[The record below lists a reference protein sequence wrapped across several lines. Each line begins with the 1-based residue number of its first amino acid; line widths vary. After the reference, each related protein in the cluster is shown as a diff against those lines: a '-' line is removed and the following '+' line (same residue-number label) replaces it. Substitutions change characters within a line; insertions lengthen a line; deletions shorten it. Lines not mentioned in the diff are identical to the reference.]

1 MASYQYK
8 HGDRPLEGYTIERAA
23 GRGGFGEVYYAVSDS
38 GRQVALKA
46 VQSYEQIELR
56 GISHC
61 MNLKSPHLVTI
72 FDVKYNKDG
81 RPFVVME
88 FVSGVSLSDMLKDS
102 PSGLGEQKA
111 AFFMREIAKG
121 LSFLH
126 DCGVVHR
133 DLKPSNIFY
142 EDGYVKIGDYGLSK
156 AISASVHSGQ
166 TITVGTVHYMA
177 PEIGSGCY
185 DRSIDIYAM
194 GIILYEMLTGQVPYF
209 GASPAEILMKHMTA
223 EPDLTGISEPFAT
236 AIRKALT
243 KDPKQRYQTVQEMV
257 EGIFGS
263 EHVRNS
269 VSQFSPE
276 SLSMVAAKVAAK
288 VPEDK
293 KTPSSPAWSYK
304 KAQELVN
311 KVEKEIDT
319 LTWEKI
325 GKQTKPIGERIGR
338 WHRQIKEHERQV
350 NDPIA
355 RRQRHTLG
363 FIALA
368 VLAIGTGMIAG
379 GKPDDWLGYT
389 LMSFLM
395 MTGAVLGI
403 NWSRWRW
410 LRRLEDESV
419 WLRRLATG
427 GVATLGAIALSIVIW
442 GTNIGYTSNHLKGTW
457 LAIGIILCLEDWWK
471 YTAPNRKERVS
482 LGAAIGLGALG
493 FVACL
498 LFGGN
503 KVLAIGVLAG
513 TSLLV
518 QIVNPYDPKAYPK
531 WSDEEDSDQGGES
544 KAEILRSAQNDNAS
558 AVAIGDRGKGGVSRS
573 ELLRFA
579 GNDKLASG
587 VRGVPS
593 WVRLIW
599 VVGFML
605 LLGVG
610 LMLLIWAG
618 IDNRMRDDDFTI
630 TVSVGVSSLVLCL
643 FCLAKSFQVYFVG
656 WYRYLI
662 KPTILLL
669 CTLTIVISSICL
681 GCMNRLLREEELLLI
696 ALIVFP
702 SIIFL
707 VVLCLPS
714 RMVEEIGSRYKPYP
728 PAEAIGMISPY
739 KRVWA
744 LILSAFLFMGV
755 GGLHRF
761 YVGKIG
767 TGVLWLLTGGCFG
780 IGQII
785 DVIMIL
791 IGNFKD
797 KNGCELV
804 VWENKDELK
813 SHPELSARMYRPGA
827 EGEEIL
833 RSAQND
839 KEGVSVRGVPA
850 RQHAH
855 ADVGMAPAQN
865 DKVAAGTDSGGSWGR
880 GSGHRDSF
888 ARRAETLHPMAFLL
902 SFFGG
907 LLLLTA
913 IVAGL
918 AMALHVPALLAAG
931 VPDPEIAKELE
942 EAFGYK
948 EWPGLL
954 EKIGFI
960 VSAVLMVV
968 AASCMILARRRFGAA
983 YMARAALAM
992 LGFILSLLALSASVP
1007 STYPPK
1013 VIDMLQNNQVGP
1025 ALEQLFNASSTTP
1038 AVFAAIFFVLSL
1050 IVLVW
1055 PPRKEKG
1062 EVLALPAE
1070 NGDDKK
1076 RMKERKENEK

>member
-1 MASYQYK
+1 MASYQYQ

-23 GRGGFGEVYYAVSDS
+23 GRGGFGEVYYAISDS

-56 GISHC
+56 GISQC

-72 FDVKYNKDG
+72 FDVKYNKEG

-111 AFFMREIAKG
+111 AFFIREIAKG

-194 GIILYEMLTGQVPYF
+194 GIILYEMLTGQVPFF
-209 GASPAEILMKHMTA
+209 GSSPGEILMKHMTA

-236 AIRKALT
+236 AIRKSLT
-243 KDPKQRYQTVQEMV
+243 KDPKQRYQTVQAMV

-263 EHVRNS
+263 AHVRNS

-276 SLSMVAAKVAAK
+276 SLSMVAAKAAEK
-288 VPEDK
+288 IQAERK
-293 KTPSSPAWSYK
+293 ASEKPAWDFE

-311 KVEKEIDT
+311 AVEREKEA
-319 LTWEKI
+319 LTWEKL
-325 GKQTKPIGERIGR
+325 GKQIEPIGVRMGHWR
-338 WHRQIKEHERQV
+338 RQMREHEREV
-350 NDPIA
+350 NDPIN

-368 VLAIGTGMIAG
+368 VMAIGTGMIG
-379 GKPDDWLGYT
+379 GKRPEEWLVYT
-389 LMSFLM
+389 FLSFLM
-395 MTGAVLGI
+395 ITGAVMGI

-410 LRRLEDESV
+410 LHRLESESV

-427 GVATLGAIALSIVIW
+427 GVAILSSILFSMIVW
-442 GTNIGYTSNHLKGTW
+442 GPNVGYVTNYLKGTW
-457 LAIGIILCLEDWWK
+457 LVIGILFCLEDWWK

-482 LGAAIGLGALG
+482 LGSAIGLGALG

-498 LFGGN
+498 LIPGDQQT
-503 KVLAIGVLAG
+503 VLAIGVLAG
-513 TSLLV
+513 TSLVV
-518 QIVNPYDPKAYPK
+518 QILNPYDPKAYPK
-531 WSDEEDSDQGGES
+531 LSDNDEDEDEKPDAGGD
-544 KAEILRSAQNDNAS
+544 ALPAPG
-558 AVAIGDRGKGGVSRS
+558 IGKLQAAGVGAGEVNGKGKTSWAEKWS
-573 ELLRFA
+573 ERKPPIGA
-579 GNDKLASG
+579 
-587 VRGVPS
+587 RGVPA
-593 WVRLIW
+593 WLRLIW
-599 VVGFML
+599 IIGFML
-605 LLGVG
+605 LLGIG

-618 IDNRMRDDDFTI
+618 IENRMPDDDFTI

-643 FCLAKSFQVYFVG
+643 FCLAKSFQVYFTG

-662 KPTILLL
+662 KPTILVL

-681 GCMNRLLREEELLLI
+681 GSMNRLQGEEELFLI

-702 SIIFL
+702 CIIFL
-707 VVLCLPS
+707 VFLFLPS
-714 RMVEEIGSRYKPYP
+714 RLVEEIGSRYQP
-728 PAEAIGMISPY
+728 ERSLEGMGKISPY

-744 LILSAFLFMGV
+744 LVLTAPLLFGI

-780 IGQII
+780 IGQLI
-785 DVIMIL
+785 DFIMIL
-791 IGNFKD
+791 TGHFTD
-797 KNGCELV
+797 QYGCELV
-804 VWENKDELK
+804 IWESPNELK
-813 SHPELSARMYRPGA
+813 SDPDKVSRLYRPAAVA
-827 EGEEIL
+827 EGGFRPEGARVVTVEPPH
-833 RSAQND
+833 REVGSAPRI
-839 KEGVSVRGVPA
+839 EGA
-850 RQHAH
+850 
-855 ADVGMAPAQN
+855 
-865 DKVAAGTDSGGSWGR
+865 AAGTDSRGSWAR
-880 GSGHRDSF
+880 ASGHRDSF

-902 SFFGG
+902 SLAGG
-907 LLLLTA
+907 VLLIASIL
-913 IVAGL
+913 AGL
-918 AMALHVPALLAAG
+918 AMAMHVPALIAAG
-931 VPDPEIAKELE
+931 IPDEGLAQEMQE
-942 EAFGYK
+942 TFGY
-948 EWPGLL
+948 EGWPGLM

-983 YMARAALAM
+983 YMTRAALGM
-992 LGFILSLLALSASVP
+992 LGFILALSALSASLP
-1007 STYPPK
+1007 STYPPE
-1013 VIDMLQNNQVGP
+1013 VINKLQNEQLGP
-1025 ALEQLFNASSTTP
+1025 ALEQLFDASSTAP
-1038 AVFAAIFFVLSL
+1038 AVFAALFFVLSL

-1055 PPRKEKG
+1055 PPRKGKG
-1062 EVLALPAE
+1062 EVLGLPAE
-1070 NGDDKK
+1070 NGEE
-1076 RMKERKENEK
+1076 KEKDEG

>member
-56 GISHC
+56 GISQC

-72 FDVKYNKDG
+72 FDVKYNKEG

-88 FVSGVSLSDMLKDS
+88 YVSGVSLSDMLKDS

-142 EDGYVKIGDYGLSK
+142 EEGYVKIGDYGLSK

-185 DRSIDIYAM
+185 DRSIDIYAL

-209 GASPAEILMKHMTA
+209 GSSPAEILMKHMTA
-223 EPDLTGISEPFAT
+223 EPDLTGINEPFAT
-236 AIRKALT
+236 AIRKSLT

-276 SLSMVAAKVAAK
+276 SLSVVSAKAAEKIQAK
-288 VPEDK
+288 RKSVEK
-293 KTPSSPAWSYK
+293 PAWDFE

-311 KVEKEIDT
+311 KVEEEKNEM
-319 LTWEKI
+319 TWRKLAQQAE
-325 GKQTKPIGERIGR
+325 PIGERLGR
-338 WHRQIKEHERQV
+338 WHRQTQEHERQV

-355 RRQRHTLG
+355 RRQRHILG
-363 FIALA
+363 IIALA
-368 VLAIGTGMIAG
+368 VMAIGTGMIG
-379 GKPDDWLGYT
+379 GKWLEEWIVFT
-389 LMSFLM
+389 FLSFM
-395 MTGAVLGI
+395 MMIGAVLGI

-410 LRRLEDESV
+410 LHRLEEESA

-427 GVATLGAIALSIVIW
+427 GAATLCMVIFSMVIW
-442 GTNIGYTSNHLKGTW
+442 GRNIDYVMNELKGTW
-457 LAIGIILCLEDWWK
+457 LAIGILLCLEDWWK

-482 LGAAIGLGALG
+482 LGSAIGLGALG

-498 LFGGN
+498 IFDGN
-503 KVLAIGVLAG
+503 TVLAIGVLAG
-513 TSLLV
+513 TSLVV
-518 QIVNPYDPKAYPK
+518 QIVSAYDPKAYPK
-531 WSDEEDSDQGGES
+531 LLDEEDEKKELPGGDALPAPGIG
-544 KAEILRSAQNDNAS
+544 KAKSVVRGVPAGQHAHEDVGMAPAQNDNAP
-558 AVAIGDRGKGGVSRS
+558 
-573 ELLRFA
+573 
-579 GNDKLASG
+579 SG
-587 VRGVPS
+587 VRGVPA

-605 LLGVG
+605 LLGIG

-618 IDNRMRDDDFTI
+618 IDNRMREDDFTI
-630 TVSVGVSSLVLCL
+630 AVSAGVSSLVICL
-643 FCLAKSFQVYFVG
+643 FCLAKSFQAYFVG

-662 KPTILLL
+662 KPTILVL
-669 CTLTIVISSICL
+669 CTLTIVISSVCL
-681 GCMNRLLREEELLLI
+681 GNMRLHPEEELLCI

-714 RMVEEIGSRYKPYP
+714 RMVEEIGSRYQSAPVPTALGK
-728 PAEAIGMISPY
+728 ISPF

-744 LILSAFLFMGV
+744 LVLTVPIVFGI
-755 GGLHRF
+755 GGLQRF

-767 TGVLWLLTGGCFG
+767 TGVLWLLTFGCFG
-780 IGQII
+780 IGQLI
-785 DVIMIL
+785 DFIMIL
-791 IGNFKD
+791 TGHFTD
-797 KNGCELV
+797 KYGCELV
-804 VWENKDELK
+804 MWESPNELNAN
-813 SHPELSARMYRPGA
+813 PELSSRLYRPAGA
-827 EGEEIL
+827 RPEVGIRQDEAHRVTFEPQH
-833 RSAQND
+833 R
-839 KEGVSVRGVPA
+839 EVEPA
-850 RQHAH
+850 LHGGA
-855 ADVGMAPAQN
+855 AA
-865 DKVAAGTDSGGSWGR
+865 AAGTDSGGSWAR

-918 AMALHVPALLAAG
+918 AMALHVPALIAAG
-931 VPDPEIAKELE
+931 IPDEGLAQEMKET
-942 EAFGYK
+942 FGY
-948 EWPGLL
+948 EGWPGLM

-983 YMARAALAM
+983 YMTRAALGM
-992 LGFILSLLALSASVP
+992 LGFILALSALSASLP
-1007 STYPPK
+1007 STYPPE
-1013 VIDMLQNNQVGP
+1013 VINKLQNEQLGP
-1025 ALEQLFNASSTTP
+1025 ALEQLFDASHTVP
-1038 AVFAAIFFVLSL
+1038 AVFAALFFVLSL

-1055 PPRKEKG
+1055 PPRKEKR
-1062 EVLALPAE
+1062 ELAMPAE
-1070 NGDDKK
+1070 GAVANGQEEKK
-1076 RMKERKENEK
+1076 EG

>member
-72 FDVKYNKDG
+72 FDVKYNKEE

-111 AFFMREIAKG
+111 AFFIREIAKG

-185 DRSIDIYAM
+185 DRSIDIYAL

-209 GASPAEILMKHMTA
+209 GSSPAEILMKHMTA
-223 EPDLTGISEPFAT
+223 EPDLTGMSEPFAT

-276 SLSMVAAKVAAK
+276 SLSVVSAKAAAKIQAERNSVEK
-288 VPEDK
+288 
-293 KTPSSPAWSYK
+293 PAWDFE

-311 KVEKEIDT
+311 AVEREKEA
-319 LTWEKI
+319 LTWGKI
-325 GKQTKPIGERIGR
+325 GKRMDHR
-338 WHRQIKEHERQV
+338 RRQISEHERQV
-350 NDPIA
+350 NDPIE

-368 VLAIGTGMIAG
+368 VLSIGTGMIAG
-379 GKPDDWLGYT
+379 DNPDEWLGYT
-389 LMSFLM
+389 LLSFLM

-410 LRRLEDESV
+410 LYRLEKESV
-419 WLRRLATG
+419 WLRKIATG
-427 GVATLGAIALSIVIW
+427 GVAILCAVLLSLIMWANAPHALGARMKS
-442 GTNIGYTSNHLKGTW
+442 TW
-457 LAIGIILCLEDWWK
+457 LAIGILLCLEDWWK
-471 YTAPNRKERVS
+471 LTAPNRKERVS
-482 LGAAIGLGALG
+482 LGNAIGLGALG

-498 LFGGN
+498 IFSGD

-513 TSLLV
+513 TCLVV
-518 QIVNPYDPKAYPK
+518 QIVSAYDPKAYPK
-531 WSDEEDSDQGGES
+531 LSDEDDSDQGGES
-544 KAEILRSAQNDNAS
+544 KTEILRSAQNDNPS

-573 ELLRFA
+573 EILRFA

-610 LMLLIWAG
+610 LMLLIWTG
-618 IDNRMRDDDFTI
+618 IDNRMPEDDFTI
-630 TVSVGVSSLVLCL
+630 AVSAGVSSLVLCL

-662 KPTILLL
+662 KPTILVL
-669 CTLTIVISSICL
+669 CTLTIVISSVCL
-681 GCMNRLLREEELLLI
+681 GNMRLMPEEELLAI

-707 VVLCLPS
+707 VFLILPS
-714 RMVEEIGSRYKPYP
+714 RMVEEIGSRYQPV
-728 PAEAIGMISPY
+728 PAAGALGKISPF

-744 LILSAFLFMGV
+744 LILSLFIFIGV
-755 GGLHRF
+755 GGLQRV
-761 YVGKIG
+761 YVGKTG
-767 TGVLWLLTGGCFG
+767 TGILWLLTGGCFG
-780 IGQII
+780 IGQLI
-785 DVIMIL
+785 DFIMIL
-791 IGNFKD
+791 TGHFTD
-797 KNGCELV
+797 KYGCELV
-804 VWENKDELK
+804 IWESTNELN
-813 SHPELSARMYRPGA
+813 SDPEMASRLYRPSGA
-827 EGEEIL
+827 SAEVGVRQEEAH
-833 RSAQND
+833 RVTVEPQQV
-839 KEGVSVRGVPA
+839 KPEPA
-850 RQHAH
+850 PRTEAT
-855 ADVGMAPAQN
+855 VGS
-865 DKVAAGTDSGGSWGR
+865 GTDSGGSWSR
-880 GSGHRDSF
+880 GSGHLDSF
-888 ARRAETLHPMAFLL
+888 ARRSEALHPMAFLL

-931 VPDPEIAKELE
+931 VPDPEIAQELE

-992 LGFILSLLALSASVP
+992 LGFIVALSALSASLP

-1013 VIDMLQNNQVGP
+1013 VVTMLQNEQLGP
-1025 ALEQLFNASSTTP
+1025 ALEQLFNASSTMP
-1038 AVFAAIFFVLSL
+1038 AVFAAIFFVFSL

-1062 EVLALPAE
+1062 ELAMPAE
-1070 NGDDKK
+1070 GAVANGEMEK
-1076 RMKERKENEK
+1076 NEG